1 VRTGVVMP
9 SDFTAADNTNFSR
22 VSPLFLVALAAMI
35 FTTSWMC
42 VALTGY
48 TGRVAAIWIP
58 NAILTASLLK
68 HAQRD
73 WALMIVVAIVANFCA
88 NLISHDAI
96 LTAAGLA
103 FANIAEVLIV
113 VSPLRW
119 LGFDRAFSRTEV
131 LLLFYALV
139 LGAAAPVSAL
149 LAGITLHYTTGA
161 PTLAVARSW
170 YGSDVLGLCLLVP
183 FFACVKLSALGR
195 LYARD
200 QIFGSAML
208 LSCVL
213 GVTIASIL
221 LPKYSATF
229 LFFPVLILLTFQ
241 RGFAGGALGLAVAA
255 TASFTMVFAHRVS
268 PYVAPYSIAEQI
280 SIVQFYYAVIGFT
293 IIMAGAALDDR
304 LKLERWL
311 ATVVKRAEASR
322 EEAVLAKE
330 VAERASTAKSTFLA
344 NMSHELRTP
353 LNAVLGFSEII
364 KDEYF
369 GVVGDVRYREYA
381 GLIHGAGSHLLDLIT
396 DILDMSKIEAGKLEL
411 HRENVRA
418 ADVVHDCVELLE
430 ERATSA
436 GIALSVDVATAPH
449 TVDADR
455 RALKQIML
463 NLLSNAIKFTPS
475 GGAISISARASGGF
489 CAFSV
494 ADTGIGIAA
503 SDLQRL
509 GNPFV
514 QLGNNDG
521 SKPGTGLGLALVRA
535 LSELHGGGLRIES
548 IEGEGTTTTVT
559 IPIAVR
565 QAVAA

>member
-1 VRTGVVMP
+1 MT
-9 SDFTAADNTNFSR
+9 SEFNAADHKNFSR
-22 VSPLFLVALAAMI
+22 LSPLFVLALATMI
-35 FTTSWMC
+35 FTTSWAC
-42 VALTGY
+42 VALTAY

-68 HAQRD
+68 HARRD
-73 WALMIVVAIVANFCA
+73 WAVVIGVAFAANFCA
-88 NLISHDAI
+88 NLVVHDRI
-96 LTAAGLA
+96 WTGAGLA
-103 FANIAEVLIV
+103 FANVIEALIV
-113 VSPLRW
+113 VTPLRW

-131 LLLFYALV
+131 LLSFYALV
-139 LGAAAPVSAL
+139 LGAAVPVSSL
-149 LAGITLHYTTGA
+149 IAGATLHYTIGV
-161 PTLAVARSW
+161 PTLVAARSW
-170 YGSDVLGLCLLVP
+170 YGADVLGLCLLVP
-183 FFACVKLSALGR
+183 FFACVKLSALRG

-200 QIFGSAML
+200 KIFGSAML

-213 GVTIASIL
+213 GVTIASIV
-221 LPKYSATF
+221 LPKYSASF
-229 LFFPVLILLTFQ
+229 LFFPILILLTFQ
-241 RGFAGGALGLAVAA
+241 RGFAGGAIGLAIAA
-255 TASFTMVFAHRVS
+255 TASFAMVFSHRVS
-268 PYVAPYSIAEQI
+268 SYVAPYSTAEQI

-330 VAERASTAKSTFLA
+330 VAERASTAKSSFLA

-411 HRENVRA
+411 HRENVSTV
-418 ADVVHDCVELLE
+418 DVVRDCTELLE
-430 ERATSA
+430 ERAASA
-436 GIALSVDVATAPH
+436 GIALHVDVTAAPRA
-449 TVDADR
+449 VNADR
-455 RALKQIML
+455 RALKQILL
-463 NLLSNAIKFTPS
+463 NLLSNAIKFTPE
-475 GGAISISARASGGF
+475 GGTITVSARVSGGF

-494 ADTGIGIAA
+494 ADTGVGIAA
-503 SDLQRL
+503 ADLQRL

-514 QLGNNDG
+514 QLGNHDG

-535 LSELHGGGLRIES
+535 LSEMHGGGLTIES
-548 IEGEGTTTTVT
+548 AEGQGTTTTVT
-559 IPIAVR
+559 IPLAAR

>member
-1 VRTGVVMP
+1 MGGRTNLSTDSYMRTGAVLMP
-9 SDFTAADNTNFSR
+9 NDLTAVDNTNFAR
-22 VSPLFLVALAAMI
+22 VSPLFLLALAAMI
-35 FTTSWMC
+35 FTTAWIC

-48 TGRVAAIWIP
+48 TGRVAAVWIP

-68 HAQRD
+68 HARRD
-73 WALMIVVAIVANFCA
+73 WPLTIGVAFVANFGA
-88 NLISHDAI
+88 NLIAHDQMS
-96 LTAAGLA
+96 TGAGLA
-103 FANIAEVLIV
+103 FANVVEALIV

-131 LLLFYALV
+131 LLSFYALV
-139 LGAAAPVSAL
+139 LGIAAPMSAL
-149 LAGITLHYTTGA
+149 IAGATLHYTIGM
-161 PTLAVARSW
+161 PTLVAARSW
-170 YGSDVLGLCLLVP
+170 YGADALGLCLLVP
-183 FFACVKLSALGR
+183 FFACVKLSALR
-195 LYARD
+195 SLYARD
-200 QIFGSAML
+200 KIFGSAML

-221 LPKYSATF
+221 LPKYSAAF

-241 RGFAGGALGLAVAA
+241 RGFAGGAIGLAIAA
-255 TASFTMVFAHRVS
+255 TASFTMIFVHRAS
-268 PYVAPYSIAEQI
+268 PYFASYSIAEQV

-411 HRENVRA
+411 HRENVSTIDMLR
-418 ADVVHDCVELLE
+418 DCTELLE
-430 ERATSA
+430 ERAASA
-436 GIALSVDVATAPH
+436 GIALKVDATTAPRM
-449 TVDADR
+449 VDADR
-455 RALKQIML
+455 RALKQILL

-475 GGAISISARASGGF
+475 GGAITVAARASGGF

-494 ADTGIGIAA
+494 ADT
-503 SDLQRL
+503 
-509 GNPFV
+509 
-514 QLGNNDG
+514 
-521 SKPGTGLGLALVRA
+521 
-535 LSELHGGGLRIES
+535 
-548 IEGEGTTTTVT
+548 
-559 IPIAVR
+559 
-565 QAVAA
+565 